1 MNPTLR
7 GALRAV
13 RLFITATTVSAVA
26 MPAMAALEEVV
37 VTARKK
43 VENLQE
49 TPVSVLA
56 FSENQLESRN
66 LNDLTDLG
74 TKLPSVEIGR
84 AGGISNN
91 AAFFIRGLGTNR
103 NAINQE
109 SAVALYIDD
118 FYFGR
123 SDGALLSVVDVENIE
138 VLRGPQGT
146 LFGRNASAGAI
157 RYITKKPDLEN
168 SDYKVKINLGTDSRA
183 DLIFSGNSVV
193 GENSAIRYTFATLN
207 QDGYVENAIGQELGE
222 IGSNVLRLAYA
233 ADLSDTSSL
242 LLTADYV
249 DTDSTGA
256 ALVDFGPRDNF
267 GRVGQPN
274 SGSLDRSNSS
284 LSALNENTV
293 LNLGAKLTWELNNGM
308 DLKWVTTSSSN
319 ETGGN
324 FDFDGTASPGFDVV
338 GIDRESD
345 SFSTEIQ
352 ISGSGDKVEWLAGV
366 FYYTEDSRDFR
377 FQGNTIR
384 NNFKHDLESIGIFAQ
399 ATFDVSER
407 FSITP
412 GIRYTRDEKEI
423 GTREFGLVQGGA
435 FFNPGDYAPI
445 LYGGNADVLNED
457 DWSAVSGRLALE
469 YKSSENVFWF
479 ASYARGFR
487 AGGLNDRPLTG
498 GRGGAPSNNF
508 GVTSFDEE
516 TLDVFEFGV
525 RSELFDNRLRANLTY
540 FIQDLNDLQFSFVT
554 DPVTGA
560 RAVGNAAEGEV
571 DGIEAE
577 LIWDATY
584 NLSFDLTLGTLNSE
598 LTAADPSVGGEIGQD
613 LERSPE
619 LKYNLGMSYDMDLNS
634 GGSLSL
640 RVDYSYTD
648 EILQAIPVRDR
659 TILPDYSL
667 LSANLAYTPASEKWK
682 MSLYGTNITDEEY
695 FTFAAG
701 VVRGPR
707 VIFRNA
713 TPARG
718 SVFGVKYEYNF

>member
-249 DTDSTGA
+249 DTDST
-256 ALVDFGPRDNF
+256 
-267 GRVGQPN
+267 
-274 SGSLDRSNSS
+274 
-284 LSALNENTV
+284 
-293 LNLGAKLTWELNNGM
+293 
-308 DLKWVTTSSSN
+308 
-319 ETGGN
+319 
-324 FDFDGTASPGFDVV
+324 
-338 GIDRESD
+338 
-345 SFSTEIQ
+345 
-352 ISGSGDKVEWLAGV
+352 
-366 FYYTEDSRDFR
+366 
-377 FQGNTIR
+377 
-384 NNFKHDLESIGIFAQ
+384 
-399 ATFDVSER
+399 
-407 FSITP
+407 
-412 GIRYTRDEKEI
+412 
-423 GTREFGLVQGGA
+423 
-435 FFNPGDYAPI
+435 
-445 LYGGNADVLNED
+445 
-457 DWSAVSGRLALE
+457 
-469 YKSSENVFWF
+469 
-479 ASYARGFR
+479 
-487 AGGLNDRPLTG
+487 
-498 GRGGAPSNNF
+498 
-508 GVTSFDEE
+508 
-516 TLDVFEFGV
+516 
-525 RSELFDNRLRANLTY
+525 
-540 FIQDLNDLQFSFVT
+540 
-554 DPVTGA
+554 
-560 RAVGNAAEGEV
+560 
-571 DGIEAE
+571 
-577 LIWDATY
+577 
-584 NLSFDLTLGTLNSE
+584 
-598 LTAADPSVGGEIGQD
+598 
-613 LERSPE
+613 
-619 LKYNLGMSYDMDLNS
+619 
-634 GGSLSL
+634 
-640 RVDYSYTD
+640 
-648 EILQAIPVRDR
+648 
-659 TILPDYSL
+659 
-667 LSANLAYTPASEKWK
+667 
-682 MSLYGTNITDEEY
+682 
-695 FTFAAG
+695 
-701 VVRGPR
+701 
-707 VIFRNA
+707 
-713 TPARG
+713 
-718 SVFGVKYEYNF
+718 